1 MKKSIGIV
9 AALGFA
15 LSAALAQAQGYPSK
29 PVRLIVPFP
38 PGGTTDLVARI
49 IQPKLS
55 EHLGQPVI
63 VDNRAGA
70 GGSIAAAETARSAP
84 DGYTLQIAFDTHAVN
99 QHLYKQA
106 PDVFKT
112 FEHIS
117 LMTTTPGVL
126 VASQAFAPSALKD
139 LIAAARSAPDTV
151 TYGSVGTGSSNHLG
165 SLLLSQQAGVTMSHI
180 PYKGAGPLVQAML
193 GGQVNIAV
201 IASPAILPH
210 VKAGKVKAIAVGG
223 RQRLAQLPDVPTLAE
238 TYPGMEL
245 LSWIGLVAPTGMPRD
260 VFARVHKELL
270 RTLAVPEVR
279 QRLTEA
285 GFDVVGSSP
294 DEFLGFVQGESSK
307 LGKLIRDSGIKVE

>member
-1 MKKSIGIV
+1 MNKSTVFV
-9 AALGFA
+9 AALGFG
-15 LSAALAQAQGYPSK
+15 LSAALAQAQSYPNK
-29 PVRLIVPFP
+29 PVRLVVPFP

-49 IQPKLS
+49 VQPKLS
-55 EHLGQPVI
+55 ENLGQHVI
-63 VDNRAGA
+63 VDNRGGA

-99 QHLYKQA
+99 HHLYKQA

-117 LMTTTPGVL
+117 LMTTTPHML
-126 VASQAFAPSALKD
+126 VASSAFAPSTLKD
-139 LIAAARSAPDTV
+139 LIAAARSAPGTV
-151 TYGSVGTGSSNHLG
+151 TYGSVGAGSSNHLG
-165 SLLLSQQAGVTMSHI
+165 SLLLSQQAGVTMNHI

-193 GGQVNIAV
+193 GSQVNIAV
-201 IASPAILPH
+201 IASPVILPH
-210 VKAGKVKAIAVGG
+210 AKAGKVKAIAAGG
-223 RQRLAQLPDVPTLAE
+223 RQRLAQMPDVPTLAE

-245 LSWIGLVAPTGMPRD
+245 VSWIGLVAPTGMPRD
-260 VFARVHKELL
+260 VFGRIHKELL

-294 DEFLGFVQGESSK
+294 DEFLKFVQGESDK
-307 LGKLIRDSGIKVE
+307 LGKLIHDNGIKVE